1 MPLFQPHAGS
11 EKERLLQRTAYARI
25 SQIDILDYEN
35 HPESWCNAITRNI
48 RCFGSKIVEYNSS
61 FVMGF
66 GWLYPLSG
74 GLISFV
80 VLFQLLLANVIT
92 YSFAYFKCNDGQ
104 HMIHDKC
111 VPLMATSTY
120 TDMLTLVIL
129 MLIVL
134 VIC

>member
-1 MPLFQPHAGS
+1 MP
-11 EKERLLQRTAYARI
+11 LLQRTAYARI

-35 HPESWCNAITRNI
+35 PPESWCNAITRNI

-80 VLFQLLLANVIT
+80 VLFQLL
-92 YSFAYFKCNDGQ
+92 
-104 HMIHDKC
+104 
-111 VPLMATSTY
+111 
-120 TDMLTLVIL
+120 
-129 MLIVL
+129 VL
-134 VIC
+134 V